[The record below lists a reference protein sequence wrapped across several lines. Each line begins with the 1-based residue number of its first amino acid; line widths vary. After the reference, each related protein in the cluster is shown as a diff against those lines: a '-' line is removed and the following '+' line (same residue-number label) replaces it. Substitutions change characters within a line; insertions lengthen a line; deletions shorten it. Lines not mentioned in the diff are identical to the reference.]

1 MKKQLLF
8 ALMLFMAA
16 VIYVSCT
23 EGEVIPQTPP
33 PGYTHV
39 KNGNNGNDN
48 GNGNNDDDN
57 NGDDNNGDDN
67 NGSPTD
73 ATSTIDEGVD
83 MNEIRQQIDFPSELL
98 LPNTGIVVALK
109 AKQPGALNPQYFYPQ
124 NRGGYGM
131 LHCDADWLRFECD
144 REGIYFQASRYSAT
158 PATIKICRHSHPDEA
173 IEFTVCVV
181 REEPYQWSTDP
192 AATNDKITFDYKGGR
207 KTLKLIN
214 NFGCSLTEFF
224 NYGPN
229 WIKLINEAPLPN
241 ATGTTY
247 TIDIEANR
255 GDTQRNVK
263 VDILSKSLTG
273 SGFATCSEG
282 SFTIV
287 QDVALTL
294 QKTATVD
301 ESNTIMLSYTN
312 NTTSS
317 IQWSSSNTSVA
328 TVTGNGVVRGVSG
341 GTATITASVTE
352 DGQTWSQSCRV
363 TVRSAADIEVE
374 VTSKVSLGVGIQNG
388 RYGVFINNGL
398 PGPITIDKLSASG
411 ATNFTATNLGT
422 VDAGGTGFVAHS
434 FYRGTTTITVYFTYQ
449 GRQYRTSTSLT
460 LS

>member
-8 ALMLFMAA
+8 ALMLFVAA

-33 PGYTHV
+33 PGYTPV
-39 KNGNNGNDN
+39 KNGNNGDDN
-48 GNGNNDDDN
+48 GNGN

-67 NGSPTD
+67 NGSPT
-73 ATSTIDEGVD
+73 AEASSADEGVD
-83 MNEIRQQIDFPSELL
+83 INEIRQQIDFPSELL
-98 LPNTGIVVALK
+98 LPNTGIVAALK

-124 NRGGYGM
+124 DRGGYGM

-158 PATIKICRHSHPDEA
+158 PATIKICRQSHPDDA
-173 IEFTVCVV
+173 IEFTVRVV

-192 AATNDKITFDYKGGR
+192 AATKDKITFDYKGGR
-207 KTLKLIN
+207 KSLKLIN
-214 NFGCSLTEFF
+214 NFGCSLTDFF

-255 GDTQRNVK
+255 GDTQRNVTMN
-263 VDILSKSLTG
+263 LFSKRFSS
-273 SGFATCSEG
+273 SGFATSSQG
-282 SFTIV
+282 SLTIV

-301 ESNTIMLSYTN
+301 ESKTISLSYTN

-352 DGQTWSQSCRV
+352 DGQTWSQSCSV
-363 TVRSAADIEVE
+363 TVRSEADIVAE
-374 VTSKVSLGVGIQNG
+374 VTNKVKVGIGIRNFQEGLYIENT
-388 RYGVFINNGL
+388 L
-398 PGPITIDKLSASG
+398 PGPITVTYVYVTGGTNFSQTLSELIASG
-411 ATNFTATNLGT
+411 RDYWIIRNFSN
-422 VDAGGTGFVAHS
+422 VS
-434 FYRGTTTITVYFTYQ
+434 TIVVKFTYNGQ
-449 GRQYRTSTSLT
+449 SYTKTRYY
-460 LS
+460 

>member
-1 MKKQLLF
+1 
-8 ALMLFMAA
+8 MLFVAA

-39 KNGNNGNDN
+39 KNGNNGDDN

-67 NGSPTD
+67 SGGPTGEASSAD
-73 ATSTIDEGVD
+73 GGVD
-83 MNEIRQQIDFPSELL
+83 INEIRQLIDFPSELV

-109 AKQPGALNPQYFYPQ
+109 AKQPGALNPQYFYPHNQ
-124 NRGGYGM
+124 GGYGM
-131 LHCDADWLRFECD
+131 LNYDADWLRFECD
-144 REGIYFQASRYSAT
+144 REGIYFQANRYSAT
-158 PATIKICRHSHPDEA
+158 PATIRICRQSHPDEA
-173 IEFTVCVV
+173 IEFTVRVV

-214 NFGCSLTEFF
+214 NFGCSLTDFF
-224 NYGPN
+224 NYDRN
-229 WIKLINEAPLPN
+229 WIKLINEDPLPN
-241 ATGTTY
+241 ASGTTY
-247 TIDIEANR
+247 TFDIEANR
-255 GDTQRNVK
+255 GDTERNVTMN
-263 VDILSKSLTG
+263 LFSKMFSS
-273 SGFATCSEG
+273 SGFATSSQG
-282 SFTIV
+282 SLTIV
-287 QDVALTL
+287 QTVALTL

-301 ESNTIMLSYTN
+301 ESKTISLSYTN

-328 TVTGNGVVRGVSG
+328 TVSENGVVRGISG

-363 TVRSAADIEVE
+363 TVRSEADIVAE
-374 VTSKVSLGVGIQNG
+374 VTNKVSLGVGIQNG

-398 PGPITIDKLSASG
+398 PGPITIDYLSASG
-411 ATNFTATNLGT
+411 ATNFSATNLGP
-422 VDAGGTGFVAHS
+422 VDAGGTRFVAQS